1 MGRCFPAVT
10 PTLNL
15 LSQILTD
22 ADRCVLCGMCL
33 PHCPTYG
40 LSHNE
45 AESPRGR
52 ISLMLAVARGQLEP
66 DAGLRGHLD
75 RCLGCRACEAMCP
88 SLVPYGRLLR
98 NTREHLYRH
107 EHSRLADTL
116 ATPARRRL
124 LGGALRLFQASG
136 LQKITQG
143 LHLLGGSAAGRLVQG
158 LPETTAAPA
167 LPEFTP
173 AQGVQRGQVALFT
186 GCTGDLLQRRLLHD
200 ARRLLSALGYA
211 VHIPPQQG
219 CCGALHV
226 QQGDGATARHLAR
239 QNLAAFPAEAEVI
252 LSITSGCGALLHEY
266 DDLLEDE
273 RAAGFARHVFDINT
287 FLAGLD
293 WSETLM
299 LRPLPQ
305 KVAVHEPCT
314 LRHVLRGQQALY
326 TLLRRI
332 PQLEVVELPHN
343 ERCCGAAGSYL
354 VDHAAE
360 ADALRADK
368 IAAVAELRPHW
379 LASANI
385 GCALHLAAGLREA
398 GLAVEVVHPVS
409 LLARQVTSDK

>member
-1 MGRCFPAVT
+1 M
-10 PTLNL
+10 NL
-15 LSQILTD
+15 LPQILAD

-66 DAGLRGHLD
+66 TAGLRGHLE

-124 LGGALRLFQASG
+124 LHGALRLFQASG
-136 LQKITQG
+136 LQRVTQK
-143 LHLLGGSAAGRLVQG
+143 LHLLGHSAAGRLVQG
-158 LPETTAAPA
+158 LPATTAAPA

-173 AQGVQRGQVALFT
+173 AQGQERGQVALFT
-186 GCTGDLLQRRLLHD
+186 GCTGDLLQRALLHD

-226 QQGDGATARHLAR
+226 QQGDGENARRLAR
-239 QNLAAFPAEAEVI
+239 QNLAAFPAGAEAIISVA
-252 LSITSGCGALLHEY
+252 SGCGALLHEY
-266 DDLLEDE
+266 DQLLEDE
-273 RAAGFARHVFDINT
+273 RATGFARRVIDINA
-287 FLAGLD
+287 FLAGVEWPD
-293 WSETLM
+293 SLM
-299 LRPLPQ
+299 LRPLAH
-305 KVAVHEPCT
+305 KVAVHESCT
-314 LRHVLRGQQALY
+314 LRNVLHGQQALY
-326 TLLRRI
+326 ALLRRI

-343 ERCCGAAGSYL
+343 DRCCGAAGSYL
-354 VDHAAE
+354 IDE
-360 ADALRADK
+360 PDSADALRADK
-368 IAAVAELRPHW
+368 VDAVTELQPQW
-379 LASANI
+379 LVSANI
-385 GCALHLAAGLREA
+385 GCAMHLAAGLRGA
-398 GLAVEVVHPVS
+398 GLAVEVVHPVT
-409 LLARQVTSDK
+409 LLARQL

>member
-1 MGRCFPAVT
+1 MGCCFPAVT

-15 LSQILTD
+15 LSQILAD

-52 ISLMLAVARGQLEP
+52 ISLMLAVARGQLEA
-66 DAGLRGHLD
+66 DTGLRGHLE

-98 NTREHLYRH
+98 NTREHLYRQ

-116 ATPARRRL
+116 ATPARRKL
-124 LGGALRLFQASG
+124 LGGALHLFQASG
-136 LQKITQG
+136 LQRLTQK
-143 LHLLGGSAAGRLVQG
+143 LHLLGDSAAGRLLQG
-158 LPETTAAPA
+158 LPEHGSGPS

-173 AQGVQRGQVALFT
+173 PQGRQRGQVALFT

-211 VHIPPQQG
+211 VHIPAQQG
-219 CCGALHV
+219 CCGALHI
-226 QQGDGATARHLAR
+226 QQGDGDSARRLAR
-239 QNLAAFPAEAEVI
+239 QNLAAFPAEAEAIISVA
-252 LSITSGCGALLHEY
+252 SGCGALLHEY
-266 DDLLEDE
+266 DDLLENE
-273 RAAGFARHVFDINT
+273 QAADFARRVIDINA
-287 FLAGLD
+287 FIAGMD
-293 WSETLM
+293 WPEDLV
-299 LRPLPQ
+299 LRPLPGT
-305 KVAVHEPCT
+305 VAVHESCT
-314 LRHVLRGQQALY
+314 LRNVLHGHQALY

-332 PQLEVVELPHN
+332 PQLEVTALPNN

-354 VDHAAE
+354 VDHPAE
-360 ADALRADK
+360 ADALRSDK
-368 IAAVAELRPHW
+368 IAAVAELRPRW

-385 GCALHLAAGLREA
+385 GCAMHLSAGLRKA
-398 GLAVEVVHPVS
+398 GLAVEVVHPIS
-409 LLARQVTSDK
+409 LLARQL

>member
-15 LSQILTD
+15 PSQILAD

-52 ISLMLAVARGQLEP
+52 ISLMLAVARAQLEP
-66 DAGLRGHLD
+66 DAGLRGHLE
-75 RCLGCRACEAMCP
+75 RCLGCRACEAVCP

-98 NTREHLYRH
+98 NTREYLYRQ

-116 ATPARRRL
+116 ATPARRRV

-136 LQKITQG
+136 LQRITQK
-143 LHLLGGSAAGRLVQG
+143 LHLLGHGAAGRLVQG
-158 LPETTAAPA
+158 LPEATTAPA

-173 AQGVQRGQVALFT
+173 AQGAERGQVALFT
-186 GCTGDLLQRRLLHD
+186 GCTGDLLQRVLLHD

-211 VHIPPQQG
+211 VHIPAGQG

-226 QQGDGATARHLAR
+226 QQGDGAAARRLAR
-239 QNLAAFPAEAEVI
+239 QNLTAFPAEAETIISVA
-252 LSITSGCGALLHEY
+252 SGCGALLHEY
-266 DDLLEDE
+266 DQLLEDAN
-273 RAAGFARHVFDINT
+273 AADFARRVVDINV
-287 FLAGLD
+287 FLAGIA
-293 WSETLM
+293 WPEGLM

-305 KVAVHEPCT
+305 RVAVHESCT
-314 LRHVLRGQQALY
+314 LRNVLRGHNSLY
-326 TLLRRI
+326 ALLRRI
-332 PQLEVVELPHN
+332 PGLEVIELPHN
-343 ERCCGAAGSYL
+343 EQCCGAAGSYL
-354 VDHAAE
+354 VDHPAE

-368 IAAVAELRPHW
+368 IAAVAELQPHW

-385 GCALHLAAGLREA
+385 GCAMHLAAGLRDA

-409 LLARQVTSDK
+409 LLAKQVTSDK

>member
-1 MGRCFPAVT
+1 M
-10 PTLNL
+10 NL
-15 LSQILTD
+15 LSQILAD

-52 ISLMLAVARGQLEP
+52 ISLMLAVARGQLEA
-66 DAGLRGHLD
+66 DAGLLGHLD

-98 NTREHLYRH
+98 NTREHLYRQ

-116 ATPARRRL
+116 ATPARRKL
-124 LGGALRLFQASG
+124 LGGALHLFQASG
-136 LQKITQG
+136 LQKITQR
-143 LHLLGGSAAGRLVQG
+143 LHLLGDSAVGRLLQG
-158 LPETTAAPA
+158 LPEGGAAPS

-211 VHIPPQQG
+211 VHIPSQQG

-226 QQGDGATARHLAR
+226 QQGDGATARHLAQ
-239 QNLAAFPAEAEVI
+239 QNLAAFPAEAEAI
-252 LSITSGCGALLHEY
+252 LSVASGCGALLHEY

-273 RAAGFARHVFDINT
+273 RAAGFARRVIDINA

-293 WSETLM
+293 WPETLV

-305 KVAVHEPCT
+305 KVAVHESCT
-314 LRHVLRGQQALY
+314 LRNVLRGQQALY
-326 TLLRRI
+326 TLLRHI

-354 VDHAAE
+354 VDHPAE
-360 ADALRADK
+360 ADTLRADK
-368 IAAVAELRPHW
+368 VAAVAELQPQW

-385 GCALHLAAGLREA
+385 GCAMHLAAGLRAA

-409 LLARQVTSDK
+409 LLVKQVTSDK

>member
-1 MGRCFPAVT
+1 VN
-10 PTLNL
+10 PTLSL
-15 LSQILTD
+15 LPQILAD

-52 ISLMLAVARGQLEP
+52 ISLMLAVARGQLQP
-66 DAGLRGHLD
+66 DAGLRGHLE

-98 NTREHLYRH
+98 TTREYLYSH

-116 ATPARRRL
+116 ATPARRNL
-124 LGGALRLFQASG
+124 LRSGLRLFQASG
-136 LQKITQG
+136 LQRVTQK
-143 LHLLGGSAAGRLVQG
+143 LHLFGHSAVGRLVQG
-158 LPETTAAPA
+158 LPQTTATPA

-173 AQGVQRGQVALFT
+173 AQGEERGQVALFV
-186 GCTGDLLQRRLLHD
+186 GCTGDVLQRQLLHD

-211 VHIPPQQG
+211 VRVPAQQG

-226 QQGDGATARHLAR
+226 QQGDGETARRLAR
-239 QNLAAFPAEAEVI
+239 QNLAAFPAPAEAIISVA
-252 LSITSGCGALLHEY
+252 TGCGALLHEY
-266 DDLLEDE
+266 DELLED
-273 RAAGFARHVFDINT
+273 APAGDFARRVVDINA
-287 FLAGLD
+287 FLAEAEWPDSLR
-293 WSETLM
+293 
-299 LRPLPQ
+299 LRPLAQ
-305 KVAVHEPCT
+305 KVAVHESCT
-314 LRHVLRGQQALY
+314 LRNVLHGQKSLY
-326 TLLRRI
+326 ALLRRI
-332 PQLEVVELPHN
+332 PELEVIELPHN

-354 VDHAAE
+354 IDQPDN

-368 IAAVAELRPHW
+368 IAAVAELRPQL

-385 GCALHLAAGLREA
+385 GCAMHLAAGLREA
-398 GLAVEVVHPVS
+398 GLAMEVVHPVS

>member
-1 MGRCFPAVT
+1 MRCCFPAVT

-15 LSQILTD
+15 LPQILAD

-66 DAGLRGHLD
+66 DAGLRGHLE

-98 NTREHLYRH
+98 NTREYLHSH

-116 ATPARRRL
+116 ATPARRTL
-124 LGGALRLFQASG
+124 LRGALRLFQASG
-136 LQKITQG
+136 LQRVTQQ
-143 LHLLGGSAAGRLVQG
+143 LHLLGHSAAGRLVQG
-158 LPETTAAPA
+158 LPATTAAPA

-173 AQGVQRGQVALFT
+173 AQGKERGQVALFT
-186 GCTGDLLQRRLLHD
+186 GCTGDLLQRGLLHD

-211 VHIPPQQG
+211 VHVPPQQG

-226 QQGDGATARHLAR
+226 QQGDGASARRLAR
-239 QNLAAFPAEAEVI
+239 QNLAAFPAAAEAIISVA
-252 LSITSGCGALLHEY
+252 SGCGALLHEY
-266 DDLLEDE
+266 DQLLEDE
-273 RAAGFARHVFDINT
+273 QAAGFAQRVVDINA
-287 FLAGLD
+287 FLAGVE
-293 WSETLM
+293 WPENLM
-299 LRPLPQ
+299 LRPLAQ
-305 KVAVHEPCT
+305 KVAVHESCT
-314 LRHVLRGQQALY
+314 LRNVLHGQKTLY

-343 ERCCGAAGSYL
+343 DRCCGAAGSYL
-354 VDHAAE
+354 IEQPAA

-368 IAAVAELRPHW
+368 IAATAVLQPQW

-385 GCALHLAAGLREA
+385 GCAMHLAAGLREA

-409 LLARQVTSDK
+409 LLARQL